1 MINFKKIEKSD
12 LSFLNEVRN
21 GYSEEFLHDSR
32 KFTLDQTEQW
42 FDKFN
47 PDFYMI
53 FLGSER
59 VGYFRLSNYSEA
71 NKNLYIGADISPE
84 FKGRGLGKLSYQKF
98 IPYIFDKYE
107 LNKISLEVL
116 STNQV
121 AINLYKKLGFVTE
134 GIKREEVYKNEV
146 WVDSI
151 IMSILKKEYEK
162 SKI

>member
-21 GYSEEFLHDSR
+21 EYSEEFLHDSR

-47 PDFYMI
+47 PDFYII
-53 FLGSER
+53 FLESER
-59 VGYFRLSNYSEA
+59 IGYFRLSNYSEI
-71 NKNLYIGADISPE
+71 NKNLYIGADIAPK
-84 FKGRGLGKLSYQKF
+84 FKGKGFGKLSYEKF
-98 IPYIFDKYE
+98 IPFIFEKYN